1 MAESQTKSNGLSPVR
16 SHVLHPGMEV
26 AGAVVVQRSTNGIL
40 MRCECQC
47 TFVTDPRKIREAQKA
62 GERLG
67 CPYCAAQWR
76 KAKGKPT
83 RTREETRKCG
93 KKREPSP
100 NVREAFR
107 LRAERG
113 ICNNAIADIL
123 GVTPQT
129 VDMYFLRWA
138 GRMGE

>member
-1 MAESQTKSNGLSPVR
+1 MAELQTKTSGLSPAR
-16 SHVLHPGMEV
+16 SHVLHPGMEIS
-26 AGAVVVQRSTNGIL
+26 GAVVVQRATNGIL
-40 MRCECQC
+40 LRCECQC
-47 TFVTDPRKIREAQKA
+47 TFVADPRKIREAQKA

-67 CPYCAAQWR
+67 CPYCVAQWK
-76 KAKGKPT
+76 KAKEKSA

-93 KKREPSP
+93 KNREPCA